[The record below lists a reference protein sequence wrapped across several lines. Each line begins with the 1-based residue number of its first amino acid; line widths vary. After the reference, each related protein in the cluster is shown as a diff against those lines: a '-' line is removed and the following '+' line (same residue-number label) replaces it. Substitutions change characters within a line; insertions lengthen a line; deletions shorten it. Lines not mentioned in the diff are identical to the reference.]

1 MSERDDNHAHEIW
14 KPVVGHGDYEISS
27 HGRVKSLAR
36 FDTIGR
42 RVNEK
47 LLSPQTDEYGYIRVR
62 LVRDGKRI
70 RIFVHTLLLTAFV
83 GPRPKGKQCR
93 HLDGVKTHNRLGN
106 LCWGDE
112 YDQCEDKRRHGTH
125 ICGERSPNSKLT
137 PDQVVEIRKRKRDGE
152 NGVDLAKKFGVSNQ
166 LIYAVVNR
174 VAWRHLPG

>member
-1 MSERDDNHAHEIW
+1 MSERNDTPTPEIW
-14 KPVVGHGDYEISS
+14 KPVVGREGLYEVSN

-83 GPRPKGKQCR
+83 GPRPKGQAVPTSGRRKDPQSA
-93 HLDGVKTHNRLGN
+93 GKFVLG
-106 LCWGDE
+106 
-112 YDQCEDKRRHGTH
+112 
-125 ICGERSPNSKLT
+125 
-137 PDQVVEIRKRKRDGE
+137 
-152 NGVDLAKKFGVSNQ
+152 
-166 LIYAVVNR
+166 
-174 VAWRHLPG
+174 